1 MTIQQLLENAHL
13 DALGM
18 LDADDQAAFERAFAA
33 APAGVK
39 AQVRAEQARWA
50 EASSFLPDVQPSADL
65 KQKVLDAV
73 SVAMLEGSAGRADD
87 VLEMRPS
94 LRVSRWW
101 RAGAVGM
108 SCAAVLLG
116 AMLVKVT
123 SDLTTISRQVASG
136 KVMDD
141 LTGVRTGGQ
150 VLRDTLFA
158 AGTQRIIFQAT
169 DAGKAMA
176 TPIDASVFVNAT
188 WDGPQFY
195 CDSLPEQPGKV
206 YQLVVLNAAGSIASV
221 VRDLP
226 AKAGLMTEGLREMS
240 RGTVLAIVL
249 VKQGGEFN
257 AATDVLMTATI

>member
-18 LDADDQAAFERAFAA
+18 LDADDQAAFELAFAA

-73 SVAMLEGSAGRADD
+73 SVAMLEGSAGRAEDAIE
-87 VLEMRPS
+87 LRPS

-108 SCAAVLLG
+108 ACAAVLLG
-116 AMLVKVT
+116 AVLVKVT
-123 SDLTTISRQVASG
+123 ADYSTISRQVASG
-136 KVMDD
+136 RVLDD
-141 LTGVRTGGQ
+141 FTGVRAGGQ

-158 AGTQRIIFQAT
+158 AGTERIIFEVT
-169 DAGKAMA
+169 PAGKALGS
-176 TPIDASVFVNAT
+176 PLQASVFVNAA
-188 WDGPQFY
+188 WDGPQFF
-195 CDSLPEQPGKV
+195 CDALPDQTGKV

-226 AKAGLMTEGLREMS
+226 TKAGLVTEGLGELA
-240 RGTVLAIVL
+240 RGTTLAIVL
-249 VKQGGEFN
+249 IGQGGEFN
-257 AATDVLMTATI
+257 PASDVLMTATI

>member
-18 LDADDQAAFERAFAA
+18 LDADDQAAFEVAFAA

-73 SVAMLEGSAGRADD
+73 SVAMLEGSARADD
-87 VLEMRPS
+87 VLEMQPS

-108 SCAAVLLG
+108 ACAAVLLG
-116 AMLVKVT
+116 AALTKVT
-123 SDLTTISRQVASG
+123 SDYSTISRQVASG

-141 LTGVRTGGQ
+141 LTGLRSGGQ

-158 AGTQRIIFQAT
+158 ADTQRIIFEAT
-169 DAGKAMA
+169 PAGKAMA
-176 TPIDASVFVNAT
+176 TPIEASVFVNAK
-188 WDGPQFY
+188 WPGPQFY
-195 CDSLPEQPGKV
+195 CDSLPEQSGKV

-221 VRDLP
+221 LRDLP
-226 AKAGLMTEGLREMS
+226 SKAGLFTEGLGELS

-257 AATDVLMTATI
+257 AATDVLLTATL

>member
-87 VLEMRPS
+87 VLDLRPS

-108 SCAAVLLG
+108 ACAAVLLG
-116 AMLVKVT
+116 AVLVKVT
-123 SDLTTISRQVASG
+123 NDYSTISRQVASG

-176 TPIDASVFVNAT
+176 PIDASVFVNAT

-195 CDSLPEQPGKV
+195 CDSLPEQSGRV